1 MNSIPFDLPDIG
13 LREISGTLSL
23 DSEFLVFH
31 VQDALVGEFDKEHF
45 VIKVEPQALQAI
57 RFDRGIIRDRM
68 CIRPKK
74 RDLLTAVPGQY
85 ADELQLKLWNIY
97 RKDAEQLVE
106 EVQRRMK
113 AVACRAV

>member
-1 MNSIPFDLPDIG
+1 MNPFDLPDIG
-13 LREISGTLSL
+13 LREISGTLSV
-23 DSEFLVFH
+23 DDEFLVFR
-31 VQDALVGEFDKEHF
+31 VQDALIGEFDKEHF
-45 VIKVEPQALQAI
+45 VIKVELRALQAV

-74 RDLLTAVPGQY
+74 RDLLAAMPGQY
-85 ADELQLKLWNIY
+85 AEELQLKMWNIY

-113 AVACRAV
+113 AVASRTV